1 MLDAKHKV
9 QYKGGMANVLPL
21 AKRVQILN
29 LLCEGASMRSISRVV
44 GVSINTVSKLL
55 VDAGETCLDLHD
67 QLVTHVQAKN
77 VQCDEIWSFCYA
89 KQRNVATAKAAPE
102 EAGDVWTW
110 TALDSD
116 SKLILSYLASGR
128 TQGAAIAFMEDLR
141 RRITGRTQIT
151 TDGHGAY
158 PYAVH
163 VAFGKNVDFAQL
175 VKTYAAE
182 GGAGPER
189 KYSPPVCTGAM
200 KKVRQGNPDESKIST
215 SHVERANLTM
225 RMGMRRF
232 TRLTNAHSK
241 KYANHVYALAL
252 FFMHY
257 NFVRQHKAHR
267 LSPAMAAGLT
277 DRLWSME
284 DIADRIDVRVN
295 QPKARGPYKKRWDAK

>member
-1 MLDAKHKV
+1 VLDAKHNV
-9 QYKGGMANVLPL
+9 QYKGAMANVLPL

-89 KQRNVATAKAAPE
+89 KQRNVPTAKAAPDG
-102 EAGDVWTW
+102 AGDVWTW

-116 SKLILSYLASGR
+116 SKLIISYLASGR
-128 TQGAAIAFMEDLR
+128 TQGAAIAFMRDVAA
-141 RRITGRTQIT
+141 RISGRVQLT
-151 TDGHGAY
+151 TDGHTAY

-182 GGAGPER
+182 AGQGPER
-189 KYSPPVCTGAM
+189 KYSPPVCTGAR
-200 KKVRQGNPDESKIST
+200 KVERQGNPDPDKIST

-257 NFVRQHKAHR
+257 NFVRQHKAHK
-267 LSPAMAAGLT
+267 LSPAMAAGIT

-284 DIADRIDVRVN
+284 DIAERIDVRVN
-295 QPKARGPYKKRWDAK
+295 APKTRGAYKKRD

>member
-1 MLDAKHKV
+1 
-9 QYKGGMANVLPL
+9 MANVLPL

-29 LLCEGASMRSISRVV
+29 LLCEGVSLRAISRLQD
-44 GVSINTVSKLL
+44 VSINTVSKLL

-67 QLVTHVQAKN
+67 QLVTHVEAKN

-89 KQRNVATAKAAPE
+89 KQKNVPTAKAAPA

-110 TALDSD
+110 TALDAD
-116 SKLILSYLASGR
+116 SKLMISYMASGR
-128 TQGAAIAFMEDLR
+128 TGSAAETFMQDVA
-141 RRITGRTQIT
+141 RRITGRPQIT
-151 TDGHGAY
+151 SDGFTAY
-158 PYAVH
+158 PNAVR

-175 VKTYAAE
+175 VKTY
-182 GGAGPER
+182 GPDFGAGPER
-189 KYSPPVCTGAM
+189 KYSPPVCTGAH
-200 KKVRQGNPDESKIST
+200 KVVREGNPDQSKIST

-241 KYANHVYALAL
+241 KYANHLYALAL

-257 NFVRQHKAHR
+257 NFVRQHKAHK

-284 DIADRIDVRVN
+284 DIAERIDVRANV
-295 QPKARGPYKKRWDAK
+295 PKPRGPYKKRSEA

>member
-1 MLDAKHKV
+1 MLDAKQKV
-9 QYKGGMANVLPL
+9 QYRKGMANVLPL

-44 GVSINTVSKLL
+44 GVSINTVTKLL
-55 VDAGETCLDLHD
+55 EDAGETCLDLHD

-89 KQRNVATAKAAPE
+89 KEKNVPKAKAAPDN
-102 EAGDVWTW
+102 AGSVWTW

-116 SKLILSYLASGR
+116 TKLMVAYLASSR
-128 TQGAAIAFMEDLR
+128 SQGAAIAFMEDVAR
-141 RRITGRTQIT
+141 RVTGRLQLT
-151 TDGHGAY
+151 TDGFGAY

-163 VAFGKNVDFAQL
+163 VAFGKNIDFAQL

-182 GGAGPER
+182 KGNSPER
-189 KYSPPVCTGAM
+189 RYSPPVCTGAHKM
-200 KKVRQGNPDESKIST
+200 PKVGDPDPDKIST

-257 NFVRQHKAHR
+257 NFVRQHKAHK
-267 LSPAMAAGLT
+267 LSPAMAAGLS

-284 DIADRIDVRVN
+284 DIAERIDVRTN
-295 QPKARGPYKKRWDAK
+295 APKPRGPYKKRG

>member
-1 MLDAKHKV
+1 MNM
-9 QYKGGMANVLPL
+9 GMNVLPL
-21 AKRVQILN
+21 SKRVQILN
-29 LLCEGASMRSISRVV
+29 LLNEGSSMRSISRVA

-77 VQCDEIWSFCYA
+77 VQADEIWSFCYA
-89 KQRNVATAKAAPE
+89 KQRNVATAKAAPA

-116 SKLILSYLASGR
+116 SKLIISYLASGR
-128 TQGAAIAFMEDLR
+128 TQSAAIHFMEDLR
-141 RRITGRTQIT
+141 NRITGRPQLT
-151 TDGHGAY
+151 TDGNNAY
-158 PYAVH
+158 PYAVRL
-163 VAFGKNVDFAQL
+163 AFGKNVDFAQL
-175 VKTYAAE
+175 VKTYGPE
-182 GGAGPER
+182 LGSGPER
-189 KYSPPVCTGAM
+189 KYSPPVCTGAH
-200 KKVRQGNPDESKIST
+200 KVPRTGNPDPAKIST

-241 KYANHVYALAL
+241 KYANHLYALAL

-267 LSPAMAAGLT
+267 MSPAMAAGLT

-284 DIADRIDVRVN
+284 DIAARIDIRVN
-295 QPKARGPYKKRWDAK
+295 QPRPRGSYKKRAGSKA

>member
-9 QYKGGMANVLPL
+9 QYIGGMANVLPL

-44 GVSINTVSKLL
+44 GVSINTVTKLL
-55 VDAGETCLDLHD
+55 EDAGETCLDLHD

-89 KQRNVATAKAAPE
+89 KARNVPSAKAAPDG
-102 EAGDVWTW
+102 AGDVWTW

-116 SKLILSYLASGR
+116 SKLIISYLASGR
-128 TQGAAIAFMEDLR
+128 TQGAAIAFMEDVA
-141 RRITGRTQIT
+141 RRISGRVQLT
-151 TDGHGAY
+151 TDGHNAYTGA
-158 PYAVH
+158 VSI
-163 VAFGKNVDFAQL
+163 AFGKNVDFAQL

-182 GGAGPER
+182 QGSGPER
-189 KYSPPVCTGAM
+189 RYSPPVCTGAHKIPVTGSPDM
-200 KKVRQGNPDESKIST
+200 AKVST
-215 SHVERANLTM
+215 SRVERANLTM

-241 KYANHVYALAL
+241 KYANHLYALAL

-267 LSPAMAAGLT
+267 MSPAMAAGLT

-284 DIADRIDVRVN
+284 DIAERIDTRVN
-295 QPKARGPYKKRWDAK
+295 QPKQRGRYKKRT

>member
-1 MLDAKHKV
+1 
-9 QYKGGMANVLPL
+9 
-21 AKRVQILN
+21 
-29 LLCEGASMRSISRVV
+29 MRSISRVV

-55 VDAGETCLDLHD
+55 VDAGETCLDLHE

-89 KQRNVATAKAAPE
+89 KQKNVPTAKAAPE

-116 SKLILSYLASGR
+116 SKLIISYLASGR
-128 TQGAAIAFMEDLR
+128 TQGAAIAFMEDVA
-141 RRITGRTQIT
+141 RRITGRVQLT

-158 PYAVH
+158 PYAVR

-175 VKTYAAE
+175 IKTYAVDHGKSAE
-182 GGAGPER
+182 R
-189 KYSPPVCTGAM
+189 RYSPAVCTGAY
-200 KKVRQGNPDESKIST
+200 KKPITGNPDMAKVST

-241 KYANHVYALAL
+241 KYANHLYALAL

-267 LSPAMAAGLT
+267 MSPAMAAGLT

-284 DIADRIDVRVN
+284 DIAERIDIRVN
-295 QPKARGPYKKRWDAK
+295 QPKPRGPYRKTEKA

>member
-1 MLDAKHKV
+1 
-9 QYKGGMANVLPL
+9 MASVLPL

-29 LLCEGASMRSISRVV
+29 LLNEGMSMRAISRTVD
-44 GVSINTVSKLL
+44 VSINTVSKLL

-89 KQRNVATAKAAPE
+89 KQRNVPTAKAAPAD
-102 EAGDVWTW
+102 AGDVWTW
-110 TALDSD
+110 TCLDSD
-116 SKLILSYLASGR
+116 SKLIVSYLASGR
-128 TQGAAIAFMEDLR
+128 TQGAAIAFMEDVA
-141 RRITGRTQIT
+141 RRITGRVQLT

-175 VKTYAAE
+175 IKTYA
-182 GGAGPER
+182 GDMGSGPER
-189 KYSPPVCTGAM
+189 KYSPPVCTGAH
-200 KKVRQGNPDESKIST
+200 KVPRQGNPDPSKIST

-232 TRLTNAHSK
+232 ARLTNAHSK

-284 DIADRIDVRVN
+284 DIAERIDVRVN
-295 QPKARGPYKKRWDAK
+295 QPNARGPYKPRKPSSA

>member
-9 QYKGGMANVLPL
+9 QYNGRMANVLPL

-29 LLCEGASMRSISRVV
+29 LLCEGSSMRSISRVV
-44 GVSINTVSKLL
+44 GVSINTVTKLL
-55 VDAGETCLDLHD
+55 EDAGETCLDLHD

-77 VQCDEIWSFCYA
+77 VQADEIWSFCYA
-89 KQRNVATAKAAPE
+89 KQRNVKNAKAAPA

-116 SKLILSYLASGR
+116 SKLIISYMASGR
-128 TQGAAIAFMEDLR
+128 TSSAAEAFMSDVA
-141 RRITGRTQIT
+141 RRITGRVQLT
-151 TDGHGAY
+151 TDGFNAY
-158 PYAVH
+158 PNAVR

-175 VKTYAAE
+175 VKTYATPK
-182 GGAGPER
+182 GAGPER
-189 KYSPPVCTGAM
+189 RYSPPVCTGAHKM
-200 KKVRQGNPDESKIST
+200 PVSGNPDPDKIST

-241 KYANHVYALAL
+241 KYANHLYALAL

-257 NFVRQHKAHR
+257 NFVRQHKAHK
-267 LSPAMAAGLT
+267 LSPAMAAGIT

-284 DIADRIDVRVN
+284 DIAERIDIRVN
-295 QPKARGPYKKRWDAK
+295 QPKERGPYKKNKD

>member
-1 MLDAKHKV
+1 
-9 QYKGGMANVLPL
+9 MANVLPL

-29 LLCEGASMRSISRVV
+29 MLCEGVSLRAISRLV

-67 QLVTHVQAKN
+67 QLVTHVEAKN

-89 KQRNVATAKAAPE
+89 KQKNVPTAKAAPA

-110 TALDSD
+110 TAIDAD
-116 SKLILSYLASGR
+116 SKLMISYMASGR
-128 TQGAAIAFMEDLR
+128 TGSAAEAFMGDVA
-141 RRITGRTQIT
+141 RRITGRPQVT
-151 TDGHGAY
+151 TDGFNAY
-158 PYAVH
+158 PNAVR

-175 VKTYAAE
+175 VKTYAGE
-182 GGAGPER
+182 QGSGPER
-189 KYSPPVCTGAM
+189 KYSPPVCTGAH
-200 KKVRQGNPDESKIST
+200 KVVREGNPDMAKIST

-241 KYANHVYALAL
+241 KYANHLYALAL

-257 NFVRQHKAHR
+257 NFVRQHKAHK

-284 DIADRIDVRVN
+284 DIAERIDIRVN
-295 QPKARGPYKKRWDAK
+295 QPKQRGSYKKRPKAG

>member
-29 LLCEGASMRSISRVV
+29 LLNEGMSMRAISRVAD
-44 GVSINTVSKLL
+44 VSINTVSKLL

-77 VQCDEIWSFCYA
+77 LQADEIWSFCYA
-89 KQRNVATAKAAPE
+89 KQKNVAAAKAAPA

-110 TALDSD
+110 TCLDSD
-116 SKLILSYLASGR
+116 SKLIVSYLASGR
-128 TQGAAIAFMEDLR
+128 TQSAAIHFMKDVAS
-141 RRITGRTQIT
+141 RITGRVQLT
-151 TDGHGAY
+151 TDGHKGY

-175 VKTYAAE
+175 VKTYGAE

-189 KYSPPVCTGAM
+189 KYSPPVCTGAH
-200 KKVRQGNPDESKIST
+200 KVPRIGNPDESKIST

-241 KYANHVYALAL
+241 KYANHLYALAL

-257 NFVRQHKAHR
+257 NFVRQHKAHK
-267 LSPAMAAGLT
+267 LSPAMAAGIT

-284 DIADRIDVRVN
+284 DIAERIDTRVN
-295 QPKARGPYKKRWDAK
+295 APKPRGSYKGKKGAA